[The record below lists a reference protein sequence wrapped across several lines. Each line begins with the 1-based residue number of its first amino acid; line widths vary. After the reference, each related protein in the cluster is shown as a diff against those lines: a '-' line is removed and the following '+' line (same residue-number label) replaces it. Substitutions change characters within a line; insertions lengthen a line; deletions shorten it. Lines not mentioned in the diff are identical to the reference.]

1 MLQGNPL
8 HKLLCL
14 QFKDAIAQTSG
25 APMTRAILFLD
36 TLDIPRFEWVL
47 IDWITKGYLDN
58 TADGA
63 LGEGE
68 IEICIY
74 QQN

>member
-1 MLQGNPL
+1 
-8 HKLLCL
+8 
-14 QFKDAIAQTSG
+14 
-25 APMTRAILFLD
+25 MTRAILFLD